1 MKTMIL
7 RLLLIALYP
16 FLAMMASAQPQTDRE
31 RAGLSGTV
39 YSVTTYRKTITENKG
54 VIAETPILL
63 ESRDVYDR
71 TGNRRERI
79 LYGPNGLSIGKIIYL
94 YDIDE
99 KRLVGGRVSDENDRI
114 IRIVE
119 FGYGTERRLS
129 SQTNY
134 EYDQDGLLIGR
145 IVIVIDK
152 YGELME
158 IKHYNAEGFIVRRD
172 SFPRRPLNLN
182 ETLNETLLA
191 KETEPDKGRPTLNR
205 EKPKYEYDSGGI
217 WIQRASKG
225 FNITK
230 SGEKVM
236 ITRITY
242 RTIHYHD

>member
-7 RLLLIALYP
+7 RLPLIALYP
-16 FLAMMASAQPQTDRE
+16 FLAMMASAQPLTDRE
-31 RAGLSGTV
+31 SAGLSGPV
-39 YSVTTYRKTITENKG
+39 YSVTSYSKTNTENEG
-54 VIAETPILL
+54 VIAEGPILL

-94 YDIDE
+94 YDVDE
-99 KRLVGGRVSDENDRI
+99 KRLGGGRVSDENDRI

-119 FGYGTERRLS
+119 FGYGTEGRLS

-134 EYDQDGLLIGR
+134 EYDQDGPLIGR
-145 IVIVIDK
+145 IVIGIDK
-152 YGELME
+152 YGEPME
-158 IKHYNAEGFIVRRD
+158 IRRYNADGAIVSRD
-172 SFPRRPLNLN
+172 PFPHRPLNLN

-191 KETEPDKGRPTLNR
+191 KETEPDNGRPTLNR
-205 EKPKYEYDSGGI
+205 EKPQYEYDSRGN

-225 FNITK
+225 VNITK
-230 SGEKVM
+230 SGEKVR